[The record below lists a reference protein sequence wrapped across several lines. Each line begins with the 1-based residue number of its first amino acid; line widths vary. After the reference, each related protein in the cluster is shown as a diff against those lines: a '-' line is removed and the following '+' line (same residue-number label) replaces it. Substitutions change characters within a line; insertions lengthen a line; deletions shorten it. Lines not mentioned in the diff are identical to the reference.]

1 MDNFPP
7 RKAFQDILQNP
18 PFAFRDAELKG
29 VTIERGAMNLPRARA
44 GTFADVYRAILPN
57 STSRAIRVFA
67 STQPERQERYQA
79 IYDYLSRQSLG
90 CLVPFVYSEKGIRA
104 PNGKWYPLIT
114 MDWIEGDT
122 LFDWLAKKA
131 ELNDSRTIGAIA
143 EKWRATALALSRAKI
158 AHGDLQH
165 ANVMVTASTD
175 IKLVDYDG
183 MCVPQLV
190 GRRNLEIGVEPYQ
203 HPSRDGNTLLTLG
216 LDNFSS
222 MFIYVGLKALAAEPR
237 LWSEFVTQPLYDK
250 ILFRKEDLVDPV
262 NSPLFGRLRRSPDS
276 EVQRL
281 AATLCELSRVRIDQ
295 VPFLEELLAAFD
307 FNVVRS
313 CLNRRDFD
321 AAIGLLTRNGKKVA
335 DAPPDLQPGIRD
347 AQQRIAK
354 FAELVTAIDSG
365 NEKSMAAIV
374 GSPLLHNYPG
384 ATAAVAAAKDAPG
397 VIAVIQRLDSAR
409 AGRRWRDMVREWDA
423 SQTVLTRPNGS
434 LRKSAAA
441 YQADVSSWRVR
452 NTLCDQVLAA
462 IRTPKRDL
470 AALHAAWTKLAD
482 QGGHPEC
489 DPQRLAI
496 EGLLATHRPV
506 QSPPAQSPKAPVTLP
521 VPQPQSQSQPQPQ
534 PARPL
539 SRPAPPATA
548 QTSSLPTPQ
557 AVTTPSLQPIP
568 RPAARP
574 AGHPVQSA
582 SSFTNAIPPA
592 VNVASTPLQTAW
604 TLFATEAVNSTV
616 GVILRWVPLA
626 RWLAQRIPEGAI
638 TPGVIMKAVALSLAV
653 TAGAFSGA
661 LLGEGVIA
669 LKPSLGR
676 VFDMWLHE
684 EQLRTLSVAIGAVL
698 ALIMGQNLSI
708 RRPGLA
714 SLRQLLIGAAVVV
727 IAALTTVALERFIP
741 AGSIGSVNTWHS
753 RGLWMCHNLSHWCLL
768 GAAMGLAATRII
780 PNFRIGPAVVGGITA
795 GAVASLAD
803 MTIHASVNETAGR
816 LVGAGCLGIVFGM
829 VAAIAEAATR
839 RYFIE
844 IDRGRGFQPAQVG
857 LGARAVT
864 AGSDASSCDILVRDA
879 LRPLTYK
886 YWVDNQ
892 QIYLLDYST
901 NQPARVSVGDRR
913 VLGPVALVIAENSRR
928 TIPTGSRP
936 SPLVAPSQPPRG
948 PQTVMAPPQASAALP
963 LSRPAPPAP
972 PPPRTP

>member
-7 RKAFQDILQNP
+7 RKAFNDILQNP
-18 PFAFRDAELKG
+18 QVAFRDAELKG
-29 VTIERGAMNLPRARA
+29 VTIERDAMNLPRARA
-44 GTFADVYRAILPN
+44 GTFADVYRALLPN
-57 STSRAIRVFA
+57 KKSRAIRVFA
-67 STQPERQERYQA
+67 SAQPERQERYLA
-79 IYDYLSRQSLG
+79 IHNHLSRQSLG

-122 LFDWLAKKA
+122 LFDWLAKRA
-131 ELNDSRTIGAIA
+131 ESNDGRTIGSVC
-143 EKWRATALALSRAKI
+143 EKWRGTALALSRANI

-165 ANVMVTASTD
+165 ANVMITASND

-203 HPSRDGNTLLTLG
+203 HPSRDGNTLLSLG

-222 MFIYVGLKALAAEPR
+222 MFIYVGLKALSAEPR

-250 ILFRKEDLVDPV
+250 MLFRREDLADPV
-262 NSPLFGRLRRSPDS
+262 KSPLFGRLRRSPDS

-281 AATLCELSRVRIDQ
+281 SATLCELSRVRMDQ

-354 FAELVTAIDSG
+354 LAELVTAIDSG
-365 NEKSMAAIV
+365 NEKSMASLV

-397 VIAVIQRLDSAR
+397 VIAAIQRLESAR
-409 AGRRWRDMVREWDA
+409 AGRRWRDLVREWDA
-423 SQTVLTRPNGS
+423 SQPVLTRPNGS
-434 LRKSAAA
+434 LRKSAAV
-441 YQADVSSWRVR
+441 YQADVVSWRAK
-452 NTLCDQVLAA
+452 NILCDQVLAA
-462 IRTPKRDL
+462 IRAPSRDL
-470 AALHAAWTKLAD
+470 AALHAAWTKLTEL
-482 QGGHPEC
+482 GGHPEC
-489 DPQRLAI
+489 DPQRRTI
-496 EGLLATHRPV
+496 EGLLATYRPV

-521 VPQPQSQSQPQPQ
+521 ALRPQSQSQ

-548 QTSSLPTPQ
+548 QLASQPTPQ
-557 AVTTPSLQPIP
+557 AVTTPLPQPIP
-568 RPAARP
+568 RPAVQL
-574 AGHPVQSA
+574 AGQPVQCST
-582 SSFTNAIPPA
+582 SFTNAIQPA

-616 GVILRWVPLA
+616 AVILRWVPPA
-626 RWLAQRIPEGAI
+626 RWLAQRIPAGAI
-638 TPGVIMKAVALSLAV
+638 TPGVIMKAVALSLAA

-661 LLGEGVIA
+661 MLGEGVIA

-676 VFDMWLHE
+676 LLDMWLHA

-698 ALIMGQNLSI
+698 ALIVGQNLSI

-714 SLRQLLIGAAVVV
+714 SWRQLLIGTAFVV
-727 IAALTTVALERFIP
+727 IAALTTVGLERFVP
-741 AGSIGSVNTWHS
+741 AESISSDNTWHS
-753 RGLWMCHNLSHWCLL
+753 LGLWMCRNLSHWCLL
-768 GAAMGLAATRII
+768 GAAMGFTATRII
-780 PNFRIGPAVVGGITA
+780 PNFRIVPAVVGGITA

-829 VAAIAEAATR
+829 VTAIAEAATR
-839 RYFIE
+839 RYFLE
-844 IDRGRGFQPAQVG
+844 IDRGGGFQPAQIS
-857 LGARAVT
+857 LGSRAVT

-892 QIYLLDYST
+892 QIYLLDYAT

-913 VLGPVALVIAENSRR
+913 ALGSFALVIAENSRQ

-936 SPLVAPSQPPRG
+936 SPLVATSQPTRQ
-948 PQTVMAPPQASAALP
+948 PQTVMAPPKASAATP
-963 LSRPAPPAP
+963 LSRPVPPAP
-972 PPPRTP
+972 PPPRAP